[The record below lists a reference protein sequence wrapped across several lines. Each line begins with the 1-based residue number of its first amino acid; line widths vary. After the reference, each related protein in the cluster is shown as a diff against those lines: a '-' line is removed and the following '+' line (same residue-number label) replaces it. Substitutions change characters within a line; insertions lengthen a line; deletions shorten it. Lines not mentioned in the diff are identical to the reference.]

1 MRQFVFIDWLGNII
15 DHYFCIHFL
24 SDMKKTQHTPESER
38 HQVGEDVSQDIN
50 TRQDEGTNEFE
61 DSVVEKETEI
71 LKAKIA
77 ELNDKFL
84 RQAAEF
90 ENYKRRNAKERIE
103 LIQTAG
109 RDVIVDLLD
118 VIDDSDRAQKQM
130 EVTTD
135 PDQIKEGV
143 SLVFSKLKSTL
154 TAKGLKA
161 MDAKGSDFDPD
172 LHEAIAEIEAG
183 EEMKGKVID
192 EIQKGYYLNDK
203 IIRYAKVVVGK

>member
-1 MRQFVFIDWLGNII
+1 
-15 DHYFCIHFL
+15 
-24 SDMKKTQHTPESER
+24 MKKTQNTPEEP
-38 HQVGEDVSQDIN
+38 QEV
-50 TRQDEGTNEFE
+50 DEAITGTENSFE
-61 DSVVEKETEI
+61 KEGDEIDSTVTKETEE
-71 LKAKIA
+71 LKAKVA

-90 ENYKRRNAKERIE
+90 ENFKRRNAKERIE

-109 RDVIVDLLD
+109 RDVITDLLD

-130 EVTTD
+130 ETTND
-135 PDQIKEGV
+135 TEQIKQGI
-143 SLVFSKLKSTL
+143 SLVFSKLRNTL
-154 TAKGLKA
+154 SAKGLKA
-161 MDAKGSDFDPD
+161 MDAKGKDFDPD

-183 EEMKGKVID
+183 DELKGKVID

>member
-1 MRQFVFIDWLGNII
+1 
-15 DHYFCIHFL
+15 
-24 SDMKKTQHTPESER
+24 MKKTQHTPESER

-50 TRQDEGTNEFE
+50 IPQDEGTNEFE
-61 DSVVEKETEI
+61 DSIVEKETEI
-71 LKAKIA
+71 LKAKIE

-109 RDVIVDLLD
+109 RDVITDLLD

-143 SLVFSKLKSTL
+143 SLVFSKLKTTL
-154 TAKGLKA
+154 AAKGLKA
-161 MDAKGSDFDPD
+161 MDAKGSDFNPD